1 MKASGCHLCVAA
13 RQRWGQTVL
22 LGREPPCPH
31 LPAPRWSFCFSA
43 PGPCRGESPWLLG
56 PWPPLHARPP
66 GLTAHVVSSLRC
78 LCRDPIFFGH
88 QDSCQVSCSDVPPP
102 APSSAAFL
110 PVLHHP
116 SRLRRCTYTSMA
128 LSPQLLPLYL
138 TYVLEIFLSHYSHG
152 HFILSS
158 SFIIFPD
165 KCAQVGGARG
175 FGT

>member
-1 MKASGCHLCVAA
+1 MKASGCHLCVTA

-102 APSSAAFL
+102 APSSSSAS
-110 PVLHHP
+110 PGGPGNTQYQQRVGIP
-116 SRLRRCTYTSMA
+116 GSR
-128 LSPQLLPLYL
+128 PQPCGGSLGNERVEP
-138 TYVLEIFLSHYSHG
+138 G
-152 HFILSS
+152 PQ
-158 SFIIFPD
+158 FPHL
-165 KCAQVGGARG
+165 
-175 FGT
+175 